1 MCAPLP
7 HFALTLDLDKMYGY
21 KLAPLLDDGIP
32 ILIYNGDKDYI
43 CNWVGGLA
51 WVSALQWTGKDSFQK
66 AHNKLWYTTEGKAGG
81 ESKSFG
87 PLTFLRVYDAG
98 HMVPMDQ
105 PRAALDMITEFI
117 RTKTID

>member
-7 HFALTLDLDKMYGY
+7 HFALTFDLDRMYGY

-51 WVSALQWTGKDSFQK
+51 WVSALEWTGK
-66 AHNKLWYTTEGKAGG
+66 N
-81 ESKSFG
+81 
-87 PLTFLRVYDAG
+87 
-98 HMVPMDQ
+98 
-105 PRAALDMITEFI
+105 
-117 RTKTID
+117 